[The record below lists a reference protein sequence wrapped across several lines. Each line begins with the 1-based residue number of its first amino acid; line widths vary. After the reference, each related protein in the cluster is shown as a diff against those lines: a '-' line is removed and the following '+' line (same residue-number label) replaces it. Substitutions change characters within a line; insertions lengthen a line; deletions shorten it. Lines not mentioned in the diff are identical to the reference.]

1 MLLGLP
7 SMAACMFLNMGVC
20 GEPWYFRVIWCS
32 VYMGGVTLGE
42 CVPPVGGDCFLEV
55 RCVVSKQCGLLPS
68 YTVDAHGRCKR
79 YIECNMVGRTGESK
93 CVAKSQK

>member
-1 MLLGLP
+1 
-7 SMAACMFLNMGVC
+7 MFLNMVSC
-20 GEPWYFRVIWCS
+20 GESWYFRVIWCS

-68 YTVDAHGRCKR
+68 YTVDAHGKCKR
-79 YIECNMVGRTGESK
+79 YIECNMVGRTVESK
-93 CVAKSQK
+93 CMAKAQK

>member
-1 MLLGLP
+1 MLVSRL
-7 SMAACMFLNMGVC
+7 
-20 GEPWYFRVIWCS
+20 W
-32 VYMGGVTLGE
+32 
-42 CVPPVGGDCFLEV
+42 VGIVFLEV
-55 RCVVSKQCGLLPS
+55 RCVVSKQCGILPS